1 MTFVYRPRYV
11 KMQLK
16 KTVLFHKFWK
26 SDDGAG
32 MVEFA
37 IAGAVLSFVLL
48 GIIEFGLAAWQKNS
62 VAADVREGARYA
74 IVRGTTS
81 GRTTTVDSVAKY
93 VKTRTSLDTAGLR
106 VYATW
111 SPDKRPGGV
120 VTIRV
125 AHNVP
130 RRGPFI
136 PAHTDSAN
144 SRMVI
149 VF

>member
-1 MTFVYRPRYV
+1 M
-11 KMQLK
+11 M
-16 KTVLFHKFWK
+16 KTSFFRKFCK
-26 SDDGAG
+26 TEDGAA

-37 IAGAVLSFVLL
+37 IVAAILSIILL

-74 IVRGTTS
+74 IVRGMNS
-81 GRTTTVDSVAKY
+81 GRTATADSVTKY

-106 VYATW
+106 VYTTW
-111 SPDKRPGGV
+111 SPNKRPGAV
-120 VTIRV
+120 VTVRV

>member
-1 MTFVYRPRYV
+1 MKRIA
-11 KMQLK
+11 
-16 KTVLFHKFWK
+16 KTSFFQRLWK
-26 SDDGAG
+26 NDDGAG

-37 IAGAVLSFVLL
+37 MAAAVLSILLL
-48 GIIEFGLAAWQKNS
+48 GILEFGLAAWQKNS
-62 VAADVREGARYA
+62 VAADVREGVRYA
-74 IVRGTTS
+74 AVRGTNS
-81 GRTTTVDSVAKY
+81 GRTATADSVVNF
-93 VKTRTSLDTAGLR
+93 VKGLTSLDSAGLR

-111 SPDKRPGGV
+111 SPDKRPGAV
-120 VTIRV
+120 VTVRV

-144 SRMVI
+144 SRMVV